1 MASYLATHHYL
12 QSVWE
17 TKLGPGIG
25 ECTNTAV
32 PLKTPARYSVLCVTI
47 IMYMSM
53 CYAPMCIIIGQY
65 LCMRGILYLNMWV
78 WLSQSCVRSLV
89 CILYLDR
96 SDVGV
101 TACTTSPQPLPS

>member
-65 LCMRGILYLNMWV
+65 AWHSVLEYVGLAFTV
-78 WLSQSCVRSLV
+78 V
-89 CILYLDR
+89 C
-96 SDVGV
+96 
-101 TACTTSPQPLPS
+101 A